1 MSGRGFRGGPVVK
14 NLPSNVGGAGSIPSG
29 KTKIPHT
36 AVATKL
42 HSPTLE
48 KPTHG
53 ESHATV
59 KKLKAPTKTQHIQKK
74 KSQGG
79 SQPKTL
85 ELT

>member
-1 MSGRGFRGGPVVK
+1 MVK
-14 NLPSNVGGAGSIPSG
+14 NLPSSVGGAGSIPSG

-74 KSQGG
+74 KKKKSGR
-79 SQPKTL
+79 
-85 ELT
+85 